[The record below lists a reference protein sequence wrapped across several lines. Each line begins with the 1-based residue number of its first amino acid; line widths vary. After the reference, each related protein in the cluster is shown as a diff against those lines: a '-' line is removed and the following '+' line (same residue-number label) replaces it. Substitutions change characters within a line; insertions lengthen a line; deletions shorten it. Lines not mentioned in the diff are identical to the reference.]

1 MGLLPTNQRD
11 QGMVA
16 VGVVSVMIAAAFYTY
31 VYAPKNAELSTVE
44 ERVVALEAANE
55 KAKVEVARGRDTKE
69 LRAQTELYKQNLELM
84 RQLVPT
90 GNEVPALLE
99 QVSTAARRVGL
110 DIGAVVFFLYVY
122 QPTAEELETKRARV
136 ESLAK
141 ANAQAKAEMAKGSA
155 NELRAQAKM
164 YADNLDLMRQLVP
177 TGNEV
182 PALLE
187 QVSTAAR
194 RVGLDI
200 GSVEPQPVIPGDEFD
215 TYRYKIS
222 IVGGYHEVGEFLTNV
237 GSLTR
242 IVAPVNLK
250 LTPST
255 NAEALRTKSR
265 ANQSVLQSD
274 FEMQTYVAKVNPA
287 SEPRYGACGVNKS

>member
-16 VGVVSVMIAAAFYTY
+16 VGVISLMLAAAFYNY
-31 VYAPKNAELSTVE
+31 VYSPKSEELATVE
-44 ERVVALEAANE
+44 EHVTALETAND

-69 LRAQTELYKQNLELM
+69 LRAQAEQYKQNLELM

-110 DIGAVVFFLYVY
+110 DIGAV
-122 QPTAEELETKRARV
+122 
-136 ESLAK
+136 
-141 ANAQAKAEMAKGSA
+141 
-155 NELRAQAKM
+155 
-164 YADNLDLMRQLVP
+164 
-177 TGNEV
+177 
-182 PALLE
+182 
-187 QVSTAAR
+187 
-194 RVGLDI
+194 
-200 GSVEPQPVIPGDEFD
+200 EPEPVIPGDEFD

-222 IVGGYHEVGEFLTNV
+222 IVGGYHDVGEFLTNV

-250 LTPST
+250 LTPS
-255 NAEALRTKSR
+255 NRDDANRTHAR
-265 ANQSVLQSD
+265 RGQSVLQSD
-274 FEMQTYVAKVNPA
+274 FEMQTYVAKA
-287 SEPRYGACGVNKS
+287 GAAEPRAARGGTKS